1 MRRLL
6 PVLLCVT
13 AFAAPT
19 SRPPV
24 FSRGE
29 LVRLTK
35 GEMLQFQ
42 GKEIDSGAKE
52 QDFYVLK
59 HGPGQT
65 AVFVEYY
72 KKDGTL
78 VAVTLPAASLEAS
91 PTDAWTELVRGIEAF
106 RDGRSDDAK
115 RLLTHA
121 GQDEKWKPLVTST
134 LLPKINSAIVA
145 SQAARVSAAARPA
158 LANALQGLR
167 DAAEQVAKL
176 GHYSLAQPLDE
187 AAERLGAGL
196 GPQAPASKLD
206 RADLEKRAITTHR
219 ALVRGRQSLGA
230 HRLFEARKFFA
241 EGLEAEPSNPELTA
255 IAAKTDKEI
264 GDADGNYADAQR
276 MKRFPPKGTL
286 HALTAIEMGLKLC
299 VDHPKLRE
307 LKNEMQSAFEE
318 RTSPKVTPELLAA
331 AGSGSGSLA
340 ALTEGHKLYTTRCTE
355 CHDLELLDSRT
366 MTGWKSIVGSM
377 SRRAH
382 IDEAGEAKIIDYI
395 TIAQRAVTSKE

>member
-1 MRRLL
+1 MRRFLPILLCATALAALPGRL
-6 PVLLCVT
+6 PVY
-13 AFAAPT
+13 
-19 SRPPV
+19 
-24 FSRGE
+24 SRGD

-59 HGPGQT
+59 HGPGQA

-91 PTDAWTELVRGIEAF
+91 PADAWTELVRGVEAF
-106 RDGRSDDAK
+106 REGRPDEAK

-121 GQDEKWKPLVTST
+121 GQDEKWKPLVTAT
-134 LLPKINSAIVA
+134 LLPKINSALVA
-145 SQAARVSAAARPA
+145 AQAARVSPAARPA
-158 LANALQGLR
+158 FISALQGLR
-167 DAAEQVAKL
+167 EAAEEAARL

-206 RADLEKRAITTHR
+206 RAELEKRAITTHR
-219 ALVRGRQSLGA
+219 ALVRGRQSIGA
-230 HRLFEARKFFA
+230 HRLYEARKFFA
-241 EGLEAEPSNPELTA
+241 EGLEAEPANPELTA
-255 IAAKTDKEI
+255 IAAKVDKEI

-318 RTSPKVTPELLAA
+318 RTSPKVTPELLT
-331 AGSGSGSLA
+331 AGGSSSGSLA

-395 TIAQRAVTSKE
+395 TVAQRAVTSKE